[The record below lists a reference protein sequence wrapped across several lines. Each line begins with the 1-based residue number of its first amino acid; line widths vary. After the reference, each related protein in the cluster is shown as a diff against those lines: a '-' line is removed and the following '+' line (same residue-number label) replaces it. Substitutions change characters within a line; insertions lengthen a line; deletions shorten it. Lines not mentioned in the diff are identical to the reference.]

1 MEQMETINKLR
12 ENLARPERGRENECL
27 RFREVYGDNEYI
39 KSQARAIS
47 PQGVNTLI

>member
-1 MEQMETINKLR
+1 MKQMETINKLR
-12 ENLARPERGRENECL
+12 ENLAKGRENECL